1 MHIND
6 SCVVSP
12 VVACAVH
19 ILNNNSIDIDN
30 IVMIHT
36 AAAAAAALSD
46 IGWMYGCKCSMCL
59 MNGNNVTM
67 CWDGKCP
74 GSS

>member
-6 SCVVSP
+6 SRVVSP

-36 AAAAAAALSD
+36 AAAD

>member
-12 VVACAVH
+12 AVACAVH
-19 ILNNNSIDIDN
+19 LLNNNSIDIDN

-36 AAAAAAALSD
+36 AAAAAALSD
-46 IGWMYGCKCSMCL
+46 RHWLDVWM
-59 MNGNNVTM
+59 
-67 CWDGKCP
+67 
-74 GSS
+74 

>member
-12 VVACAVH
+12 AVACAVH

-30 IVMIHT
+30 IVMIHS
-36 AAAAAAALSD
+36 AAAALSD